1 MIKIKDIVLYIML
14 FLPISTLFV
23 NQSIT
28 NKLIF
33 AISIVVFF
41 FMTMKNLKR
50 KEFIAIVMLAAEFFI
65 SIYITGTLKLYNL
78 NDIFYLPLWFF
89 MLLYFKN
96 YIGNFQDTVLEHLN
110 VVKTA
115 IYFWEVLFI
124 VLRIISPS
132 MNEEFSHRSASSAFL
147 IIAIVWYI
155 AKMTNDKKFSIH
167 LIIPLVAIFILQVR
181 TYLILALL
189 VANMSYYSLF
199 KKKRYYYITIIPVIA
214 LTVFFVLQTSIGN
227 RFTNVTESYYGGVL
241 ATITSSRSVFW
252 EADIKAFI
260 SSNNFHK
267 LIGNGYNFIYDINFK
282 SVNTYIW
289 GHNDIIHILITN
301 GLLGIGVYLYAFI
314 SFLKSIR
321 RRNYDTKL
329 FYFVVLTLTFGA
341 LFDGLYHYV
350 CAAYAIPFLFAGTLN
365 NIKNEGEK

>member
-147 IIAIVWYI
+147 IIAIVW
-155 AKMTNDKKFSIH
+155 
-167 LIIPLVAIFILQVR
+167 
-181 TYLILALL
+181 
-189 VANMSYYSLF
+189 
-199 KKKRYYYITIIPVIA
+199 
-214 LTVFFVLQTSIGN
+214 
-227 RFTNVTESYYGGVL
+227 
-241 ATITSSRSVFW
+241 
-252 EADIKAFI
+252 
-260 SSNNFHK
+260 
-267 LIGNGYNFIYDINFK
+267 
-282 SVNTYIW
+282 
-289 GHNDIIHILITN
+289 
-301 GLLGIGVYLYAFI
+301 
-314 SFLKSIR
+314 
-321 RRNYDTKL
+321 
-329 FYFVVLTLTFGA
+329 
-341 LFDGLYHYV
+341 
-350 CAAYAIPFLFAGTLN
+350 
-365 NIKNEGEK
+365 